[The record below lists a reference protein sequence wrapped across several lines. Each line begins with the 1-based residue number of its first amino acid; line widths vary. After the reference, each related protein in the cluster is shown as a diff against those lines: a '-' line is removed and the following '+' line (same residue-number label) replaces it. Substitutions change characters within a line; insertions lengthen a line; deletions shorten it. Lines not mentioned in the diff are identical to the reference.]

1 MAQKVNIT
9 KLIKDL
15 YVGNIGRKMWHADPA
30 GHPAGE
36 VLMMLS
42 GACNDMDKALEV
54 VDVLRQRVLW
64 QRKELRRLNRKLKD
78 RQLGASIYK
87 AAIAVGKQVE
97 TAVEAKSAP
106 LTVAKAG

>member
-1 MAQKVNIT
+1 MSNE
-9 KLIKDL
+9 KLLKDL
-15 YVGNIGRKMWHADPA
+15 ALGNMGRKVWMEQPT

-42 GACNDMDKALEV
+42 GAASDLDKALGVAAE
-54 VDVLRQRVLW
+54 LRRRVLD

-87 AAIAVGKQVE
+87 AALSTGTKLEEGLNTPVVDMAE
-97 TAVEAKSAP
+97 LKS
-106 LTVAKAG
+106 KAG